1 MSRRERAVKRTEIEQ
16 DYSAFNRDEDRSIA
30 NAYRRAREIGGE
42 FGGGLDPRRR
52 QEVADAGLI
61 REDHTQMANLPRMA
75 QHHEF
80 PAAGYY
86 MTPYLDD
93 SRLEGANLE
102 PLVESRFRLKVRE

>member
-1 MSRRERAVKRTEIEQ
+1 MSRRERAVKRKEIEQ
-16 DYSAFNRDEDRSIA
+16 DYSAFNVDRDRSVA
-30 NAYRRAREIGGE
+30 NAFRRAREIGGE

-52 QEVADAGLI
+52 QEVADGGLI

-80 PAAGYY
+80 PVGGYY

-93 SRLEGANLE
+93 TRLEGANLD
-102 PLVESRFRLKVRE
+102 PLVESRFKLKVRE

>member
-1 MSRRERAVKRTEIEQ
+1 MSRRERSVKRIEIEE

-61 REDHTQMANLPRMA
+61 REDHNAMANLPRMA

-80 PAAGYY
+80 PGAGYY

-93 SRLEGANLE
+93 SRLEGANLD
-102 PLVESRFRLKVRE
+102 PLMEKRFVLKVRR

>member
-1 MSRRERAVKRTEIEQ
+1 MSRRERSVKRIEIEE

-61 REDHTQMANLPRMA
+61 REDHNAMANLPRMA

-93 SRLEGANLE
+93 TRLEGANLD
-102 PLVESRFRLKVRE
+102 PLMEKRFVLKVRR

>member
-1 MSRRERAVKRTEIEQ
+1 MSKKQRSVVRPEIES
-16 DYSAFNRDEDRSIA
+16 DYSAFNRDRDRSVE

-52 QEVADAGLI
+52 QEAADAGLI

-80 PAAGYY
+80 PVGGYY
-86 MTPYLDD
+86 MTPYLDAT
-93 SRLEGANLE
+93 RLEG
-102 PLVESRFRLKVRE
+102 VENRHQFVNRLIVKIGG

>member
-1 MSRRERAVKRTEIEQ
+1 MARKERAVRRQEIEQ
-16 DYSAFNRDEDRSIA
+16 DYSAFNADESRVVA
-30 NAYRRAREIGGE
+30 NAFRRAREIGGE
-42 FGGGLDPRRR
+42 YGGGLDPRRR
-52 QEVADAGLI
+52 QEVADGGLI

-93 SRLEGANLE
+93 TRLEGANLD
-102 PLVESRFRLKVRE
+102 PLVEARFKLKVRK